1 MENLDGYKKVFLL
14 LKTPWAR
21 RKKVNLSWRIAV
33 SCSFY
38 IFKYTLKNQTI
49 HKIIKDIWIVS
60 TRHKHF
66 KVFAIYF
73 QYFLKNFL
81 KNTVTQNFKID

>member
-38 IFKYTLKNQTI
+38 IFKYTLKNQNI
-49 HKIIKDIWIVS
+49 YKIIKDIWIVS
-60 TRHKHF
+60 TQHKHF
-66 KVFAIYF
+66 KVFCNLLSVLHKK
-73 QYFLKNFL
+73 FLK
-81 KNTVTQNFKID
+81 KYSNT